1 MASLQE
7 EVRAVCKLADK
18 VLDDPAIPIPE
29 LESILPWGTSIPY
42 GPNAPIARWLIKK
55 EFEKNKREE
64 KERMLREVI
73 RKQQAVIRRLN
84 KELEENQRLHMQNQE
99 KIKNLEEMLQIL
111 EDTLNEIEA
120 A

>member
-1 MASLQE
+1 MKD
-7 EVRAVCKLADK
+7 VCKLADA
-18 VLDDPAIPIPE
+18 VLDDPT
-29 LESILPWGTSIPY
+29 TSIQITAKHLGLAFLIGGLP
-42 GPNAPIARWLIKK
+42 GVLIAWWAKAKL
-55 EFEKNKREE
+55 EQLEREE

-73 RKQQAVIRRLN
+73 RKQQAVIRRL
-84 KELEENQRLHMQNQE
+84 EEEREENRRLHMQNQE